1 MEELSTKLPNRQSV
15 SRQEHLSSADALDSP
30 EVSAVPTSSL
40 RSNPLIE
47 SAKKKE
53 KGKAKAMT
61 LVISHLLVQPHT
73 SASLVQK
80 IGVYGS
86 SHISSCL
93 RKLRKAGL
101 IGAIWDSQQLCLVY
115 YNLKL
120 EKEKDEPSL

>member
-1 MEELSTKLPNRQSV
+1 MKELPAKLPNRQSV
-15 SRQEHLSSADALDSP
+15 KRQEHLSSADAFKSP
-30 EVSAVPTSSL
+30 EGSAVPTSSL
-40 RSNPLIE
+40 PSNPLIK
-47 SAKKKE
+47 SAKRKK

-61 LVISHLLVQPHT
+61 LVISHLLVQPQT

-93 RKLRKAGL
+93 RKLKKAGL
-101 IGAIWDSQQLCLVY
+101 IGAIWDSQQLCLIY

-120 EKEKDEPSL
+120 EKDKPPF